1 MSGYIPPHMRQR
13 QLDEQVK
20 EMNASTNSNLFPQ
33 LINST
38 ADNSS
43 KPKISFA
50 THAIDWGKKKEEER
64 LDGMR
69 KHIREERI
77 QGENEFIKATN
88 PFSHFKKRRPPTAM
102 KPKAAK
108 DMTEEEF
115 KVKVM
120 EDDGEGEWKVVN
132 NRKTKK
138 PRVEKEMTEEEF
150 NKSSSSE
157 DDEEEGEDTY
167 WRN

>member
-38 ADNSS
+38 ADNTA

-50 THAIDWGKKKEEER
+50 THALDWGKKKEEER
-64 LDGMR
+64 IDGMR
-69 KHIREERI
+69 KTIREERI
-77 QGENEFIKATN
+77 QGETEFIKASA
-88 PFSHFKKRRPPTAM
+88 FSHFKKRRPPTAM
-102 KPKAAK
+102 KPKPPQE
-108 DMTEEEF
+108 MTQEEF
-115 KVKVM
+115 KVKSM
-120 EDDGEGEWKVVN
+120 EDDGEGEWQVVC

-138 PRVEKEMTEEEF
+138 LKVEKEMTEEEF
-150 NKSSSSE
+150 NKSSSDE
-157 DDEEEGEDTY
+157 DEDEEGEDTY

>member
-1 MSGYIPPHMRQR
+1 MSGYVPPHMRQR

-50 THAIDWGKKKEEER
+50 THAIDWGRKKEEER
-64 LDGMR
+64 LDGML
-69 KHIREERI
+69 KSIREERI
-77 QGENEFIKATN
+77 KGENEFIKATN

-102 KPKAAK
+102 KPSSNIPL
-108 DMTEEEF
+108 DQEI
-115 KVKVM
+115 KVKM
-120 EDDGEGEWKVVN
+120 EDDGEGAWQVVN

-138 PRVEKEMTEEEF
+138 LKVEKEMTEEEF
-150 NKSSSSE
+150 NKAPSSE
-157 DDEEEGEDTY
+157 DEDEEGEDTY

>member
-33 LINST
+33 LINSA
-38 ADNSS
+38 ADNTS

-69 KHIREERI
+69 KTIREERI
-77 QGENEFIKATN
+77 QGENDFIKATN
-88 PFSHFKKRRPPTAM
+88 PFNHFKKRRPPTAM
-102 KPKAAK
+102 KPSSNIPL
-108 DMTEEEF
+108 EQEF
-115 KVKVM
+115 KVKM
-120 EDDGEGEWKVVN
+120 EDDGEGEWKVVC
-132 NRKTKK
+132 NRKIKK

-157 DDEEEGEDTY
+157 DDDEEGEDTY

>member
-1 MSGYIPPHMRQR
+1 MSGYIPPHMRQK
-13 QLDEQVK
+13 QVDEQVK
-20 EMNASTNSNLFPQ
+20 EMNASTDSNLFPQ

-50 THAIDWGKKKEEER
+50 THAIDWGKKKEAER

-69 KHIREERI
+69 KSIREERI
-77 QGENEFIKATN
+77 RGENEFIKATA
-88 PFSHFKKRRPPTAM
+88 FSHFKKRRPPTAM
-102 KPKAAK
+102 KPSSNIPLN
-108 DMTEEEF
+108 EEI
-115 KVKVM
+115 KVKM
-120 EDDGEGEWKVVN
+120 EDDGEGEWQVVC

-138 PRVEKEMTEEEF
+138 PKVEKEMTEEEF
-150 NKSSSSE
+150 NKAPSSE
-157 DDEEEGEDTY
+157 DEDEESEDTY

>member
-64 LDGMR
+64 IDGMR
-69 KHIREERI
+69 KTIREERI
-77 QGENEFIKATN
+77 RGENDFIKATN

-102 KPKAAK
+102 KPSSNIPL
-108 DMTEEEF
+108 DQEI
-115 KVKVM
+115 KVKM
-120 EDDGEGEWKVVN
+120 EDDGEGEWKVVC
-132 NRKTKK
+132 NRKIKK

>member
-1 MSGYIPPHMRQR
+1 MSGYVPPHMRQR
-13 QLDEQVK
+13 QLDEQIK

-38 ADNSS
+38 ADNSI

-69 KHIREERI
+69 KTIREERI
-77 QGENEFIKATN
+77 KGENEFIKATN

-102 KPKAAK
+102 KPSSNTHP
-108 DMTEEEF
+108 DNEI
-115 KVKVM
+115 KVKM
-120 EDDGEGEWKVVN
+120 EDDGEGAWQVVC

-138 PRVEKEMTEEEF
+138 PKPEKEMTEEEF
-150 NKSSSSE
+150 NKAPSSE
-157 DDEEEGEDTY
+157 DEDEEGEDTY

>member
-13 QLDEQVK
+13 QLDEQIK

-38 ADNSS
+38 ADNTS

-50 THAIDWGKKKEEER
+50 THALDWGKRKEEER
-64 LDGMR
+64 LDSMR
-69 KHIREERI
+69 KTIREERI
-77 QGENEFIKATN
+77 QGETEFIKASA
-88 PFSHFKKRRPPTAM
+88 FSHFKKRRPPTAM
-102 KPKAAK
+102 KPSSNIPL
-108 DMTEEEF
+108 EQEF
-115 KVKVM
+115 KVKSM

-157 DDEEEGEDTY
+157 DEDEEGEDTY

>member
-1 MSGYIPPHMRQR
+1 MSGYVPPHMRQR
-13 QLDEQVK
+13 QLDEQIK

-50 THAIDWGKKKEEER
+50 THAIDWGRKKEEER

-69 KHIREERI
+69 KTIREERI
-77 QGENEFIKATN
+77 KGENEFIKATN

-102 KPKAAK
+102 KPSSNTHP
-108 DMTEEEF
+108 DNEI
-115 KVKVM
+115 KVKM
-120 EDDGEGEWKVVN
+120 EDDGEGAWQVVC

-138 PRVEKEMTEEEF
+138 PKPEKEMTEEEF
-150 NKSSSSE
+150 NKAPSSE
-157 DDEEEGEDTY
+157 DEDEEGEDTY

>member
-1 MSGYIPPHMRQR
+1 MSGYIPPHMRQK

-38 ADNSS
+38 ADNSG

-69 KHIREERI
+69 KTIREERI
-77 QGENEFIKATN
+77 KGENEFIKATA
-88 PFSHFKKRRPPTAM
+88 FSHFKKRRPPTAM
-102 KPKAAK
+102 KPSSNIPLN
-108 DMTEEEF
+108 EEV

-120 EDDGEGEWKVVN
+120 EDDGEGEWQVVC

-138 PRVEKEMTEEEF
+138 PKVEKEMTEEEF
-150 NKSSSSE
+150 NKLASSE

>member
-13 QLDEQVK
+13 QIDEQVK

-38 ADNSS
+38 ADNTS

-77 QGENEFIKATN
+77 KGENEFIKATN

-102 KPKAAK
+102 KPSSNTHP
-108 DMTEEEF
+108 DNEI
-115 KVKVM
+115 KVKM
-120 EDDGEGEWKVVN
+120 EDDGEGEWQVVC

-138 PRVEKEMTEEEF
+138 PKVEKEMTEEEF
-150 NKSSSSE
+150 NKSASSE
-157 DDEEEGEDTY
+157 DEDEEGEDTY

>member
-1 MSGYIPPHMRQR
+1 MSGYVPPHMRQR
-13 QLDEQVK
+13 QLDEQIK
-20 EMNASTNSNLFPQ
+20 EMNASTDSNLFPQ

-38 ADNSS
+38 ADNST

-50 THAIDWGKKKEEER
+50 THALDWSRKKEEER

-69 KHIREERI
+69 KSIREERI
-77 QGENEFIKATN
+77 RGENEFIKATA
-88 PFSHFKKRRPPTAM
+88 FSHFKKRRPPTAM
-102 KPKAAK
+102 KPSSNIPLK
-108 DMTEEEF
+108 EEI
-115 KVKVM
+115 KVKM
-120 EDDGEGEWKVVN
+120 EDDGEGEWQVVC

-138 PRVEKEMTEEEF
+138 PKVEKEMTEEEF
-150 NKSSSSE
+150 NKAPSSE

>member
-1 MSGYIPPHMRQR
+1 MSGYIPPHMRQK
-13 QLDEQVK
+13 QVDEQVK
-20 EMNASTNSNLFPQ
+20 EMNASTDSNLFPQ

-50 THAIDWGKKKEEER
+50 THAIDWGKKKEAER

-69 KHIREERI
+69 KSIREERI
-77 QGENEFIKATN
+77 QRENEFIRATA
-88 PFSHFKKRRPPTAM
+88 FSHFKKRRPPTAM
-102 KPKAAK
+102 KPSSNIPLN
-108 DMTEEEF
+108 EEI
-115 KVKVM
+115 KVKM
-120 EDDGEGEWKVVN
+120 EDDGEGEWQVVN
-132 NRKTKK
+132 NRKAKK
-138 PRVEKEMTEEEF
+138 PKVEKEMTEEEF
-150 NKSSSSE
+150 NKSSSDE

>member
-38 ADNSS
+38 ADNTS

-64 LDGMR
+64 LDGIR
-69 KHIREERI
+69 KTIREERI
-77 QGENEFIKATN
+77 KGETEFIKASA
-88 PFSHFKKRRPPTAM
+88 FSHFKKRRPPTAM
-102 KPKAAK
+102 KPSSNIPL
-108 DMTEEEF
+108 DQEI
-115 KVKVM
+115 KVKM
-120 EDDGEGEWKVVN
+120 EDDGEGEWKLVN
-132 NRKTKK
+132 NRKIKK
-138 PRVEKEMTEEEF
+138 LKVEKEMTEEEF

>member
-1 MSGYIPPHMRQR
+1 MSGYIPPHMRQK
-13 QLDEQVK
+13 QVDEQVK
-20 EMNASTNSNLFPQ
+20 EMNASTDSNLFPQ

-50 THAIDWGKKKEEER
+50 THAIDWGKKKEAER

-69 KHIREERI
+69 RSIREERI
-77 QGENEFIKATN
+77 RGENEFIKATA
-88 PFSHFKKRRPPTAM
+88 FSHFKKRRPATAM
-102 KPKAAK
+102 KPSSNIPLN
-108 DMTEEEF
+108 EEI
-115 KVKVM
+115 KVKM
-120 EDDGEGEWKVVN
+120 EDDGEGEWQVVC

-138 PRVEKEMTEEEF
+138 PKVEKEMTEEEF
-150 NKSSSSE
+150 NKPASSE
-157 DDEEEGEDTY
+157 DEDEESEDTY

>member
-20 EMNASTNSNLFPQ
+20 EMNASTDSNLFPQ

-38 ADNSS
+38 ADNST

-69 KHIREERI
+69 KSIREERI
-77 QGENEFIKATN
+77 KGETEFVKASA
-88 PFSHFKKRRPPTAM
+88 FSHFKKRRPPTGM
-102 KPKAAK
+102 KPSSNIPLN
-108 DMTEEEF
+108 EEV
-115 KVKVM
+115 KVKCM
-120 EDDGEGEWKVVN
+120 EDGEGEWQVVC

-138 PRVEKEMTEEEF
+138 PKVEKQMTEEEF

>member
-13 QLDEQVK
+13 QLDERVK
-20 EMNASTNSNLFPQ
+20 EMNASTDSALFPQ

-38 ADNSS
+38 ADNST

-50 THAIDWGKKKEEER
+50 THALDWSRKKEEER

-69 KHIREERI
+69 KSIREERI
-77 QGENEFIKATN
+77 KGETEFVKASA
-88 PFSHFKKRRPPTAM
+88 FSHFKKRRPPTAM
-102 KPKAAK
+102 NPKDPK
-108 DMTEEEF
+108 QMTEEEF
-115 KVKVM
+115 KVKCM
-120 EDDGEGEWKVVN
+120 EDGQGEWQVVC
-132 NRKTKK
+132 NRKQKK
-138 PRVEKEMTEEEF
+138 PKSEKQITEEEF

-157 DDEEEGEDTY
+157 DEDEEGEDTY